1 MPHFQS
7 LPITYGRARENIYP
21 LLTDY
26 SGVTE
31 LSDLL
36 KFSRKCGLCQNQQ
49 NTRKSKKQSH
59 PMYNCVWQELSGLP
73 QNLNYSRRDVHLA
86 LKQGSTHFSVKSQIV
101 NIFYRPYGICCN
113 FSTLTLWY

>member
-49 NTRKSKKQSH
+49 T
-59 PMYNCVWQELSGLP
+59 LD
-73 QNLNYSRRDVHLA
+73 NLKNRVILCTIVFGRNYQDCHR
-86 LKQGSTHFSVKSQIV
+86 I
-101 NIFYRPYGICCN
+101 
-113 FSTLTLWY
+113 